1 MEIPRQRAGEIAVER
16 SAAADEPGMEVI
28 TLPTPALCALG
39 QNLGPNPINTVLDL
53 TCWVRSG
60 SRGGLRRSS
69 QPRAGREEGRTE
81 GLCQSEICAT
91 VRW

>member
-39 QNLGPNPINTVLDL
+39 QNLGPT
-53 TCWVRSG
+53 RSTP
-60 SRGGLRRSS
+60 S
-69 QPRAGREEGRTE
+69 
-81 GLCQSEICAT
+81 
-91 VRW
+91 